1 MVWRPEI
8 AWALAITVIF
18 ATVFAFLVQTSMQR
32 FTSPTRTAL
41 IFCLEP
47 VFAALYAWFAAG
59 ERFGIP
65 GFIGAALIFAGMVLS
80 ESEA

>member
-1 MVWRPEI
+1 
-8 AWALAITVIF
+8 
-18 ATVFAFLVQTSMQR
+18 MQR

-59 ERFGIP
+59 ERLGVP
-65 GFIGAALIFAGMVLS
+65 GFIGAFMILAGMILS
-80 ESEA
+80 EFKGFQVNRLKAEV